1 MEFII
6 GALSS
11 VAVAMLSYTM
21 QQLIKDNRKLTQEK
35 KQKETEKDEG
45 IRDGVVCL
53 LRIQLIEYHAKYM
66 ELGKIP
72 NYVYESFKSMYKAY
86 HALGGNGLVTR
97 MMEDIEELEITNR
110 RGEE

>member
-1 MEFII
+1 
-6 GALSS
+6 
-11 VAVAMLSYTM
+11 
-21 QQLIKDNRKLTQEK
+21 RKLTAEK
-35 KQKETEKDEG
+35 RTKETEKEQG
-45 IRDGVVCL
+45 IQEGVVCL

-66 ELGKIP
+66 ELKKIP

>member
-1 MEFII
+1 
-6 GALSS
+6 
-11 VAVAMLSYTM
+11 
-21 QQLIKDNRKLTQEK
+21 RKLTAEK
-35 KQKETEKDEG
+35 RTKETEKEQG
-45 IRDGVVCL
+45 IQEGVVCL

-66 ELGKIP
+66 ELEKIP

-110 RGEE
+110 KGEE